1 MKYTRI
7 LLAFLAA
14 VPVAAFGQTSSDEEV
29 VSLNPFEVTAEPD
42 AGYAA
47 TSTLAGTRIRGELKD
62 ISGGVSVVTAQF
74 LRDTTA
80 GIPQVPVTVVKKAD
94 ALVIQFALA
103 TTVDKA
109 DARNA
114 ELNAYIEAISKA
126 VAASPGLRFE
136 PREVFLAGA
145 DRKRSIIGKGGTVT
159 SFAHFVVFAE
169 LGEGVRPYQ
178 RVKQVRDLVS
188 GLKIDAAT
196 TRLIDGPAGLYLR
209 RPGQYRNEILAKVF
223 DDIDVVKKGLGQDF
237 EILASGLSGGIRMR
251 TCSETEVELWI
262 DYSFTIRSVRELL
275 AAKK

>member
-1 MKYTRI
+1 MKIAQI
-7 LLAFLAA
+7 LLAFLLAM
-14 VPVAAFGQTSSDEEV
+14 PVVAYSQSSSDEEV
-29 VSLNPFEVTAEPD
+29 VSLNPFEVTTEPD
-42 AGYAA
+42 AGYSA
-47 TSTLAGTRIRGELKD
+47 TSTLAGTRVRGELKD
-62 ISGGVSVVTAQF
+62 VGSAVSVVTAQF

-80 GIPQVPVTVVKKAD
+80 AIPQVPVTIIKKAD

-103 TTVDKA
+103 TTADKA

-114 ELNAYIEAISKA
+114 ELNSYIEAISKA
-126 VAASPGLRFE
+126 VASSSGLRFE

-145 DRKRSIIGKGGTVT
+145 DRKRSIIGKGGAIT

-196 TRLIDGPAGLYLR
+196 TKLIDGPVGLYLR

-223 DDIDVVKKGLGQDF
+223 DDIEVLKKGLGQDF
-237 EILASGLSGGIRMR
+237 EILVSGLSGGIRMR

-262 DYSFTIRSVRELL
+262 DYSFAIRSVRELL